1 MSPRDDIIRNVMEGG
16 RPPFLYRWYC
26 RIGRL
31 VRAPWHRMRFRSF
44 GGGARLDFPAFVIG
58 AGAIEI
64 GERALIGRGARFE
77 AHFVREG
84 ETRIRIGPRT
94 RFAPHVHI
102 GAAGLV
108 EIGAEC
114 GIGSYTWITDH
125 DHDTSDP
132 RNSVVAHKRI
142 RISPTVIEDGVY
154 IGERVAI
161 LRGVRIG
168 RGSVIGT
175 NSVVL
180 HDVPPYSIAAGVP
193 ARVIKR
199 FDPELGAWI
208 RVADAGRAG

>member
-1 MSPRDDIIRNVMEGG
+1 
-16 RPPFLYRWYC
+16 
-26 RIGRL
+26 
-31 VRAPWHRMRFRSF
+31 MRFRAF
-44 GGGARLDFPAFVIG
+44 GSGARVDFPAFVIG
-58 AGAIEI
+58 ARAIEI
-64 GERALIGRGARFE
+64 GDRALIGRGARLE

-84 ETRIRIGPRT
+84 ETRIRIGART
-94 RFAPHVHI
+94 RIAPHVHI

-142 RISPTVIEDGVY
+142 CISPTVIEDGVY
-154 IGERVAI
+154 IGERVAV

-180 HDVPPYSIAAGVP
+180 RDVPPYSIAAGVP

-199 FDPELGAWI
+199 FDPESGAWI
-208 RVADAGRAG
+208 HVADAGSAF